1 MISIITA
8 VYNQRAVNELFWF
21 NLKKYTYH
29 PFELIII
36 DNGSTDGSAEFFT
49 SVGAKV
55 IKNNG
60 NYSYPHSQ
68 NQGIEVAKY
77 EWLGFLNNDI
87 IVSPQWDKR
96 IITTMLDHTLEV
108 ATSCGIEQVENAHA
122 TRLYKRRWQKIK
134 NLLGLFG
141 YNAWTLKLMHRWM
154 YWDWEEFSNQRYK
167 QFQNCIKEGFVG
179 NTVVMNRS
187 AIRKIGLWD
196 DRLQAA
202 DFDLYLRSKVRSDR
216 FCDIKP
222 VHICLD
228 VFNHHYIRL
237 TAKQKYPKFIDID
250 NLIRLEDKWNSDDL
264 KWLNSLNL

>member
-8 VYNQRAVNELFWF
+8 IYNQLAVNEIFWQ
-21 NLKKYTYH
+21 NLKKNTYH

-36 DNGSTDGSAEFFT
+36 DNGSTDGSAEFFE
-49 SVGAKV
+49 SVGAIV

-68 NQGIEVAKY
+68 NQGIEIADY

-96 IITTMLDHTLEV
+96 IISSMIHHSLEI
-108 ATSCGIEQVENAHA
+108 ATSCGIEQVENVTA
-122 TRLYKRRWQKIK
+122 TRKYKRRWRRIK
-134 NLLGLFG
+134 NLLGIFG
-141 YNAWTLKLMHRWM
+141 YKKWTLQLMHRWM
-154 YWDWEEFSNQRYK
+154 YSDWEIFSNNRYEK
-167 QFQNCIKEGFVG
+167 FQGSVKEGFVG

-187 AIRKIGLWD
+187 AFSKIGLWD
-196 DRLQAA
+196 ERLQAA
-202 DFDLYLRSKVRSDR
+202 DFDLYLRSKAR
-216 FCDIKP
+216 FEQYGDIKP

-237 TAKQKYPKFIDID
+237 TAKEKYPRFVDYD
-250 NLIRLEDKWNSDDL
+250 NLIRLEDKWSATEI
-264 KWLNSLNL
+264 KWLENLNS